1 MAKIRVD
8 PPFSG
13 FVKTAYF
20 CLIRTEYLF
29 LGFKVLF
36 FFVQKEGAISIL
48 CMHVNQKIDK
58 IQIIY
63 EGKSYAIK
71 YPFSAS
77 SFDEFFHN
85 IFKGI

>member
-29 LGFKVLF
+29 LGFRVLF
-36 FFVQKEGAISIL
+36 FYVQKEGAIPIL
-48 CMHVNQKIDK
+48 CMHVNQKVDK
-58 IQIIY
+58 IQIT
-63 EGKSYAIK
+63 IK
-71 YPFSAS
+71 RAMKLSTYPFSAS
-77 SFDEFFHN
+77 SFDKFFHN
-85 IFKGI
+85 MYL